1 VNAGQYAR
9 LLKEHLYKED
19 NILYPMAERGL
30 SDDTKLSLL
39 KEYTETDN
47 RLNSHAIW
55 RKYEILC
62 AELE

>member
-1 VNAGQYAR
+1 
-9 LLKEHLYKED
+9 
-19 NILYPMAERGL
+19 MAERGL